1 MKFKS
6 DAYRKVRMTIR
17 NREDKDGFCPQKDSF
32 LTSIRYKFAFRDVI
46 ENIRDMIKEE
56 DGVKY
61 VYSKYDFIVNVRE
74 LQSLKNH
81 ICIVMDYVD
90 FTAEIEELY

>member
-6 DAYRKVRMTIR
+6 DAYRKVCMTIR
-17 NREDKDGFCPQKDSF
+17 NREDNDDCCPQKDNF
-32 LTSIRYKFAFRDVI
+32 LMDIRYEFAFCDVI
-46 ENIRDMIKEE
+46 ENKMKTIKEE

-61 VYSKYDFIVNVRE
+61 VYSEYDFIVNAQKLRP
-74 LQSLKNH
+74 LKKY
-81 ICIVMDYVD
+81 IRMVMGYVD

>member
-17 NREDKDGFCPQKDSF
+17 NRENKDGFCPQKDSF
-32 LTSIRYKFAFRDVI
+32 LTSIRYEFAFCDVI
-46 ENIRDMIKEE
+46 ENIKETIKEE
-56 DGVKY
+56 DRVKY
-61 VYSKYDFIVNVRE
+61 VYSEYDFIVNVRE

-81 ICIVMDYVD
+81 IRIVMDYVD